1 MACVNNRDDKM
12 IDLRML
18 KLIKF
23 IVSVTKFTR

>member
-12 IDLRML
+12 IDLWML
-18 KLIKF
+18 KLIKV